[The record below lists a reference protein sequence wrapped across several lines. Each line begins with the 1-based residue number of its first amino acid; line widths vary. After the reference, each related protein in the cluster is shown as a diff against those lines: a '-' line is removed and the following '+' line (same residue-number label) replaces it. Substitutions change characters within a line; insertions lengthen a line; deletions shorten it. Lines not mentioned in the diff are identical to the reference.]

1 MPKISSVFYIICRVN
16 GFVLARHGFPGKC
29 PEKVADLVAVEAKA
43 WAMQLEHLRQCLK
56 KLEEKWA
63 QQKHPEPDLEKTT
76 KSQVA
81 LALYPPFHH
90 SFWGVYFKK
99 IPLPLPPPCA
109 QFLK

>member
-1 MPKISSVFYIICRVN
+1 M
-16 GFVLARHGFPGKC
+16 ARPGLPGKC
-29 PEKVADLVAVEAKA
+29 PEKVVDLVVVEAKA
-43 WAMQLEHLRQCLK
+43 WAMQLEHLRQCLN

-90 SFWGVYFKK
+90 SFWGVYLKQ
-99 IPLPLPPPCA
+99 IPQPLPLPVLS
-109 QFLK
+109 F